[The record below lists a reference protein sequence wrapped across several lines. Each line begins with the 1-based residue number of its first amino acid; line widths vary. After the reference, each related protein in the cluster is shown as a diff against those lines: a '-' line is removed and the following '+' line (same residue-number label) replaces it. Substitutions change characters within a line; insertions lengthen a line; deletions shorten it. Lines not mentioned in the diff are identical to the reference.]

1 MGSYHRVGI
10 VGRIACAWPSHSE
23 LYGRNTGKAIRC
35 DTVGYDIYGTDTEK
49 LVVGSDVHR

>member
-1 MGSYHRVGI
+1 MVSYHRVGI

-35 DTVGYDIYGTDTEK
+35 DTVGYDIYGAGTEK